1 MFKCFAPWL
10 FQHLRYKWNI
20 LFYKN
25 NWWGGGG
32 VEDNSVNII
41 DNIECKYKNWNSY
54 FMLALGDENH

>member
-1 MFKCFAPWL
+1 M
-10 FQHLRYKWNI
+10 
-20 LFYKN
+20 
-25 NWWGGGG
+25 GGGG